1 MNPTLTAQNGNIM
14 TGTLPANASGFNAQG
29 DIIYNTAPKA
39 PLGSAVVTSQ
49 PAAESYKQSAAWMA
63 NEANQAAVRAS
74 NAALQKQTD
83 AANAAASK
91 TQNTKTQVATNALEG
106 FVRTSNTEKMSAS
119 EQARIVEIERINSQL
134 GELAGQID
142 GRAAAQ
148 VQSVIDQYAGLARR
162 QEVANASY
170 EGGVSTAGLSSG
182 RNRYAPEIQA
192 GVQSAAVASGI
203 QALSD
208 LQVKKQNLISEIE
221 QARDNQK
228 FKVLTEKVQQLKT
241 LQKDER
247 DAARQMKQ
255 DFYDEQKYM
264 RENSI
269 FQSERNAAYVAS
281 QLTGDPA
288 TDQQIYADSAE
299 KLGISQSILV
309 NAVDKYK
316 QDAAKLYETPDVKEF
331 NFAISRGDIPKN
343 ANFDSWLIKRANDRV
358 KASGGTGN
366 DKADKEAENIFQV
379 YGRDIKEDLKTESP
393 ESIVKNIAI
402 ESKAN
407 SGVTLSAATQAAL
420 LAHVYA
426 LAEGGSDSPAT
437 DIEAPLPGETSYGL
451 NSGFASGVPTM
462 GGGSAFEQIEAYKKE
477 QANAKVVEKLKF
489 K

>member
-1 MNPTLTAQNGNIM
+1 MATPTLTAQNGNIM

-39 PLGSAVVTSQ
+39 PVGSAVVTSQ
-49 PAAESYKQSAAWMA
+49 PAAEAYKNSAAWMA
-63 NEANQAAVRAS
+63 NEQNQAAVRAS
-74 NAALQKQTD
+74 NAALAKQTA
-83 AANAAASK
+83 AANTAASQ

-106 FVRTSNTEKMSAS
+106 FVRTSNNTEKLSAGD
-119 EQARIVEIERINSQL
+119 QARVDEITRINGQL
-134 GELAGQID
+134 GELATQMD
-142 GRAAAQ
+142 SRAASQ

-208 LQVKKQNLISEIE
+208 LQVKKQSLINEIE
-221 QARDNQK
+221 QARDTQK

-288 TDQQIYADSAE
+288 TDQKIYEDSATT
-299 KLGISQSILV
+299 LGISQSILV

-343 ANFDSWLIKRANDRV
+343 ANFESWVVKRANDKV

-366 DKADKEAENIFQV
+366 DKADKEAQDVFKVYSSNILN
-379 YGRDIKEDLKTESP
+379 DLKSQSP
-393 ESIVKNIAI
+393 DSVVRNIAL

-407 SGVTLSAATQAAL
+407 GNSLSPATLAAL
-420 LAHVYA
+420 LNYVNSV
-426 LAEGGSDSPAT
+426 AEGGSDSPSADT
-437 DIEAPLPGETSYGL
+437 QVSLPGETSYGL
-451 NSGFASGVPTM
+451 NSGFISGNPTM
-462 GGGSAFEQIEAYKKE
+462 GGGSSAYDQIEAYKKE
-477 QANAKVVEKLKF
+477 QSAPKF
-489 K
+489 DFKI

>member
-49 PAAESYKQSAAWMA
+49 PAAEAYKNSAAWMA
-63 NEANQAAVRAS
+63 NEQNQAAVRAA
-74 NAALQKQTD
+74 NAQLQKQTD

-106 FVRTSNTEKMSAS
+106 FQRTSNTEKMSAS
-119 EQARIVEIERINSQL
+119 EQARIDEIQRINGQL
-134 GELAGQID
+134 SELANQMD
-142 GRAAAQ
+142 SRASAQ
-148 VQSVIDQYAGLARR
+148 VQSVIDQYASLARR

-208 LQVKKQNLISEIE
+208 LQVKKQSLINEIE
-221 QARDNQK
+221 QARDTQK
-228 FKVLTEKVQQLKT
+228 FKVLTEKVQELKT

-247 DAARQMKQ
+247 DAARQMKD
-255 DFYDEQKYM
+255 DFYREQTYM
-264 RENSI
+264 RENSK
-269 FQSERNAAYVAS
+269 FQAEQNAPYLAS
-281 QLTGDPA
+281 IMTGDPA
-288 TDQQIYADSAE
+288 KDNQILMEAAE
-299 KLGISQSILV
+299 QLGVSVSSL
-309 NAVDKYK
+309 AFGLDKYK

-343 ANFDSWLIKRANDRV
+343 TNFESWLVKRANDKV

-366 DKADKEAENIFQV
+366 DKADKEALSVFQV
-379 YGRDIKEDLKTESP
+379 YARDISEDLKTQSP
-393 ESIVKNIAI
+393 ESVVQNIAQI
-402 ESKAN
+402 SKAN
-407 SGVTLSAATQAAL
+407 SGVTLSAATQASL
-420 LAHVYA
+420 LAYVNA
-426 LAEGGSDSPAT
+426 LAEGGSNSPAT
-437 DIEAPLPGETSYGL
+437 DIEAPLPGETSYGV
-451 NSGFASGVPTM
+451 NSTFISGNPTM

-477 QANAKVVEKLKF
+477 KSAPKYDF
-489 K
+489 KI